1 MQTTLS
7 NNIQADIINMI
18 SYAKD
23 ENTLIMLK
31 EIISDFFA
39 KKADEELNRLW
50 DNGELNDE
58 KIESFRSLHQR
69 TPYK

>member
-58 KIESFRSLHQR
+58 IIESFRSLHQR